1 MAHQHTG
8 LVAGFAG
15 GRPLHLVRGQGRP
28 LGPSVVAVGQSHMAH
43 QRGLGADDQAAF
55 KSNQEKAQAPRGPAQ
70 APRRLGVEVSRRRS
84 GLMGT

>member
-1 MAHQHTG
+1 MERGYFNNVPSEDAEEKRRLAPLAYRIISLMHIRAMYEP
-8 LVAGFAG
+8 VAD
-15 GRPLHLVRGQGRP
+15 
-28 LGPSVVAVGQSHMAH
+28 MK
-43 QRGLGADDQAAF
+43 DAAF